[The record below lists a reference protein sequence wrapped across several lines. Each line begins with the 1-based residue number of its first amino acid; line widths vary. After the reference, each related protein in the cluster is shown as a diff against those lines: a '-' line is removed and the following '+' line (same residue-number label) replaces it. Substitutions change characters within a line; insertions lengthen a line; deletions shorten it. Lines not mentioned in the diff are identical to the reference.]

1 MTLTFDGRRFCVP
14 KFLRYNRRRHWW
26 SPTSCFGV
34 TNHSEADWLGRI
46 RLIITRAVCRLAL
59 TFFVNGRWHRLA
71 SELFDWQVRHL
82 DIYLFCVCGLY
93 RLIIVPVPSCFL
105 LIPSWFC
112 MLRTKTGCKAKPV
125 GNPPVYPP
133 HNLLIIVNWYACVQR
148 STYILSYP
156 IAREPN
162 PADCKAEIG
171 LLAWSTKLV
180 DLVYAR
186 T

>member
-1 MTLTFDGRRFCVP
+1 
-14 KFLRYNRRRHWW
+14 
-26 SPTSCFGV
+26 
-34 TNHSEADWLGRI
+34 
-46 RLIITRAVCRLAL
+46 
-59 TFFVNGRWHRLA
+59 
-71 SELFDWQVRHL
+71 
-82 DIYLFCVCGLY
+82 
-93 RLIIVPVPSCFL
+93 
-105 LIPSWFC
+105 

-133 HNLLIIVNWYACVQR
+133 HNQLIIVNWYACVQR

-180 DLVYAR
+180 DGRPRVRSYVVVR
-186 T
+186 WRRPSEERVG